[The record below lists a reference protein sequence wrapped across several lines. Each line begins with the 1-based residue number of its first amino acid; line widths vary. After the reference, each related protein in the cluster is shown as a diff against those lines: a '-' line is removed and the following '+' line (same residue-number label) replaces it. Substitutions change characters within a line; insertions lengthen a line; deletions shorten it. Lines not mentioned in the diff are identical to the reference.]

1 MPYDLTEMKQTL
13 DLVPP
18 FNPSK
23 QSGVIQF
30 ATQPEEN
37 EEDNFRSCNGGG
49 FDDNDSEAASHAASL
64 KSRAKKEKKKAIE
77 RIFQNYRGSEEEKKD
92 VIKYY
97 KSNKMLNAMWV
108 LDLTEAFMSREERKT
123 KVSDFE
129 DLAGFLSESEFYYC
143 KETAK
148 APSFSSP
155 VNQLCS
161 NSIRKTNLHVKL
173 YSGVS
178 I

>member
-37 EEDNFRSCNGGG
+37 EEDNFGSSNGGG
-49 FDDNDSEAASHAASL
+49 FDDNDNEAASHAASL

-97 KSNKMLNAMWV
+97 KRFAGDFNKIAQSVLLGAHKEKVRWV
-108 LDLTEAFMSREERKT
+108 KDIIKPTIDKGELDNYLVIT
-123 KVSDFE
+123 KKSLEMDCLFLEVDDCDCASKE
-129 DLAGFLSESEFYYC
+129 DCEM
-143 KETAK
+143 
-148 APSFSSP
+148 
-155 VNQLCS
+155 
-161 NSIRKTNLHVKL
+161 
-173 YSGVS
+173 
-178 I
+178 